1 MKNEFLN
8 YLKID
13 LKYSENTIKNY
24 KYVLDKV
31 ERFLKINLNKQFK
44 LTKENIE
51 DFIRDDIKHHNDS
64 KTINNNLNVLRT
76 FYKFLI
82 IEEYTDINIMDHIES
97 MKVKQ
102 AIPHTLTKEEMLTIL
117 DVPLL
122 TKYSYRDKA
131 MLELMYSSGLR
142 VSELIHLKTYDI
154 DLDMGSVRVLGK
166 GSKERLVPI
175 GEIALKYLKIYLEEY
190 RPLLNKKNSDYLFL
204 NNQGNFL
211 SRQSFFKIIKNVAV
225 KNNIKKEITPHTL
238 RHSFATHMLEGGA
251 DLRSI
256 QELLGHES
264 IETTQIY
271 THVSN
276 KLKQDAYH
284 KYHPHGN

>member
-51 DFIRDDIKHHNDS
+51 DFIRDDIKHYNDS

-97 MKVKQ
+97 MKIKQ
-102 AIPHTLTKEEMLTIL
+102 AIPHTLTKEEMLKIL

-190 RPLLNKKNSDYLFL
+190 RPILNKKSSDYLFL

>member
-97 MKVKQ
+97 MKIKQ
-102 AIPHTLTKEEMLTIL
+102 AIPHTLTKEEMLKIL

-190 RPLLNKKNSDYLFL
+190 RPILNKKSSDYLFL

-211 SRQSFFKIIKNVAV
+211 SRQSFFKIIKNVAI

>member
-1 MKNEFLN
+1 MKSEFLN

-13 LKYSENTIKNY
+13 LKYSDNTIKNY
-24 KYVLDKV
+24 RYVLDKV
-31 ERFLKINLNKQFK
+31 ERVLKINLNQKFK
-44 LTKENIE
+44 LTKEDIE
-51 DFIRDDIKHHNDS
+51 LFIKDDIKHNNDA

-76 FYKFLI
+76 FFRFLV
-82 IEEYTDINIMDHIES
+82 IEEYTDNNVMEHIES
-97 MKVKQ
+97 MKIRQ
-102 AIPHTLTKEEMLTIL
+102 TMPQTLTKEEILKIL
-117 DVPLL
+117 DVPLIS
-122 TKYSYRDKA
+122 KYSYRDKA
-131 MLELMYSSGLR
+131 MLELMYSSGFR

-154 DLDMGSVRVLGK
+154 DLDMGMIRVLGK
-166 GSKERLVPI
+166 GSKERLVPV

-190 RPLLNKKNSDYLFL
+190 RGLLNKKNSDYVFL

-211 SRQSFFKIIKNVAV
+211 SRQSFFKIIKNLAI
-225 KNNIKKEITPHTL
+225 KNHIKKDITPHTL

-276 KLKQDAYH
+276 KLKQDAYR

>member
-13 LKYSENTIKNY
+13 LKYSDNTIKNY
-24 KYVLDKV
+24 RYVLDKV
-31 ERFLKINLNKQFK
+31 ERVLKIDLNQRFK
-44 LTKENIE
+44 LTKEDIE
-51 DFIRDDIKHHNDS
+51 LFIKDDIKRNNDA

-76 FYKFLI
+76 FFRFLV
-82 IEEYTDINIMDHIES
+82 IEEYTDNNVMEHIES
-97 MKVKQ
+97 MKIRQ
-102 AIPHTLTKEEMLTIL
+102 TMPQTLTKEEILKIL
-117 DVPLL
+117 DVPLIS
-122 TKYSYRDKA
+122 KYSYRDKA

-154 DLDMGSVRVLGK
+154 DLDIGNIRVLGK

-190 RPLLNKKNSDYLFL
+190 RGLLNKKNSDYVFL

-211 SRQSFFKIIKNVAV
+211 SRQSFFKTIKNLAI
-225 KNNIKKEITPHTL
+225 KNHIKKDITPHTL

-276 KLKQDAYH
+276 KLKQDAYR

>member
-97 MKVKQ
+97 MKIKQ
-102 AIPHTLTKEEMLTIL
+102 AIPHTLTKEEMLKIL

-190 RPLLNKKNSDYLFL
+190 RPILNKKSSDYLFL

-276 KLKQDAYH
+276 KLKQDAYR